1 MSLSY
6 NLKDV
11 GMNYDRSLFGM
22 KLSDCRALAKALEH
36 TETLVHLDLSNN
48 SLDDDKVGYGGFLGQ
63 GGTAIRWRVPV
74 DSCEG
79 TTAAGVWSAV
89 CGECGIWY

>member
-48 SLDDDKVGYGGFLGQ
+48 SLDDDKVWGSTGSVGALKGFGGN
-63 GGTAIRWRVPV
+63 RK
-74 DSCEG
+74 
-79 TTAAGVWSAV
+79 AAK
-89 CGECGIWY
+89 